1 MKIGIVGSRRRNS
14 IEDFRLVKAK
24 FFELYKAG
32 DMIVSGGCPQGADA
46 MAEKIAK
53 ESGIPILI
61 FYPNWEKFK
70 RAAGIIRN
78 SDIARESDIL
88 IACVASDR
96 MGGTEDT
103 IRKFGTQKPLHLV

>member
-14 IEDFRLVKAK
+14 IEDFHLVKAK

-53 ESGIPILI
+53 DNGCKKIYVISGVGVRDYYKKIGYKL
-61 FYPNWEKFK
+61 EKEYMVK
-70 RAAGIIRN
+70 KV
-78 SDIARESDIL
+78 D
-88 IACVASDR
+88 
-96 MGGTEDT
+96 
-103 IRKFGTQKPLHLV
+103 